1 MGIAKQTESIFNNTY
16 QKIVDKMLV
25 GVFQALL
32 IFTQVVYMN
41 TIDICDLQFNEF
53 HIKIY
58 KHLNNISVFFYLLIY
73 DKGENK

>member
-53 HIKIY
+53 PIK
-58 KHLNNISVFFYLLIY
+58 NI
-73 DKGENK
+73 

>member
-32 IFTQVVYMN
+32 IFTQFVYMN

-53 HIKIY
+53 PKNME
-58 KHLNNISVFFYLLIY
+58 KMSVNPSVNN
-73 DKGENK
+73 KKENK